1 MKLTAKLKLELDL
14 EQQQLLLNTIR
25 ETNILCNRISQLAFK
40 ERKFGKSSLQ
50 KEFYHKLR
58 KKYPQLSSQIF
69 IRSFAKVAAAYK
81 NNKRTLVKFRFNGSI
96 AYDARLLSWME
107 DDDKI
112 SVWTLN
118 GRQPIRFVCGEHQQ
132 NMLGGKIG
140 ESKLLL
146 RKNKFYLHV
155 SVEVKESEGF
165 ESQGYLGVDLGLAQ
179 IAYDSDATA
188 FSGEQI
194 RAVRKKNVHR
204 RRQLQKKGTK
214 SCKRKLKERSGREA
228 RFRNDVNHVLSKAI
242 VKKAQRTKRTIVLED
257 LSGIRNRVRA
267 SRELRRELH
276 SWAFYDLRKKIEY
289 KAKRD
294 GVEVLFVDA
303 AYTSQTC
310 SQCGYCD
317 KRNRKSQSVFVCRE
331 CGTQSHADLNAA
343 RNIAEKGRQ
352 LVIKRERALFECED
366 DGRVAVNQPN
376 GGVVVSEANDEA
388 SSVVQLKLF

>member
-1 MKLTAKLKLELDL
+1 M
-14 EQQQLLLNTIR
+14 
-25 ETNILCNRISQLAFK
+25 
-40 ERKFGKSSLQ
+40 
-50 KEFYHKLR
+50 
-58 KKYPQLSSQIF
+58 
-69 IRSFAKVAAAYK
+69 
-81 NNKRTLVKFRFNGSI
+81 
-96 AYDARLLSWME
+96 
-107 DDDKI
+107 
-112 SVWTLN
+112 
-118 GRQPIRFVCGEHQQ
+118 
-132 NMLGGKIG
+132 
-140 ESKLLL
+140 
-146 RKNKFYLHV
+146 
-155 SVEVKESEGF
+155 
-165 ESQGYLGVDLGLAQ
+165 
-179 IAYDSDATA
+179 
-188 FSGEQI
+188 
-194 RAVRKKNVHR
+194 
-204 RRQLQKKGTK
+204 
-214 SCKRKLKERSGREA
+214 KERSGREA